1 MTFANTFDG
10 IISAALQG
18 QWKKEIVMNGYFVEA
33 AVLLVILVVVITFV
47 ESGLLAGV
55 CH

>member
-1 MTFANTFDG
+1 MTFTKTSDG

-18 QWKKEIVMNGYFVEA
+18 QWKKEIVMNGNFVEA
-33 AVLLVILVVVITFV
+33 AVLLVILVLVITFV
-47 ESGLLAGV
+47 ESGSLAGV